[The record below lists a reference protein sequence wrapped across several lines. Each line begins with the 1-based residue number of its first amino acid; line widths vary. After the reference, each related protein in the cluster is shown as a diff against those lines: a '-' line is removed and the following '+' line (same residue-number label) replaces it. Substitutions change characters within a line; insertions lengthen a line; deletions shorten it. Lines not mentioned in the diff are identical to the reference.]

1 MGVVKAWFTEI
12 THRWCELLLVILSLY
27 NQFNQH
33 QVLACLPTLSA
44 TSHVSPMAIDVT
56 DLHVVSLINRQSL
69 FLSLLAIDKWS
80 CNMAYL
86 AYCEPSKS
94 DHGMTLETRRPAK
107 ES

>member
-1 MGVVKAWFTEI
+1 MCVVKAWFTEV

-56 DLHVVSLINRQSL
+56 DLHVVSLIDRQSL
-69 FLSLLAIDKWS
+69 CF
-80 CNMAYL
+80 YH
-86 AYCEPSKS
+86 Y
-94 DHGMTLETRRPAK
+94 
-107 ES
+107 